1 MKILEAHKN
10 CDGNASKETI
20 QQLVHAMPGLED
32 HPACALVS
40 LDTEQVDLLDPEQ
53 VKQFRKDKMR
63 SALHDPIPRDTSH
76 RAHRKSVG
84 STILGTTMT
93 FVEMK

>member
-53 VKQFRKDKMR
+53 VKQFRKDKIR
-63 SALHDPIPRDTSH
+63 SALHNLLPAHDASR
-76 RAHRKSVG
+76 RVHRKS
-84 STILGTTMT
+84 LGVAIT